1 MLEPDERPRN
11 PSPIPGC
18 WGLLPAFLLGAL
30 APASQRGR
38 PAGGGLGLRLSQHLA
53 CKFCQLPVC
62 DSVSPRCKG
71 RVTTQ
76 GHMKARCRMTESTA
90 CPCPFLPNPTRL
102 PASFQIPPLHALC
115 SLSRLPLLSPGHTL
129 CFPISVSLLWNAL
142 FESLSPPILPP
153 SSPFQTP
160 VQAASPDLPVVRPLL
175 GTPTAQMLFQE

>member
-1 MLEPDERPRN
+1 MPRPAEPSLSTLRGGGGMLEPDERPRKL
-11 PSPIPGC
+11 SPIPSC
-18 WGLLPAFLLGAL
+18 WGLLPAFFLGAL

-38 PAGGGLGLRLSQHLA
+38 TAGGGLGLRLSQHLA

-62 DSVSPRCKG
+62 DSVSRLCKG

-76 GHMKARCRMTESTA
+76 GARRLRALMLGPLPG
-90 CPCPFLPNPTRL
+90 PCPFLPNPTRL
-102 PASFQIPPLHALC
+102 PASFRIPPLHALC

-160 VQAASPDLPVVRPLL
+160 PPGSLP
-175 GTPTAQMLFQE
+175 